1 MGGEGDQEGLE
12 KNTMFCRKI
21 ETQCSGGFARHKVQF
36 DWTLALSALQLLL
49 ARGTNYSLVLIG
61 YKFKPLSITA
71 AFSKK
76 KNNLFFFKFILCL
89 FNNMEN
95 LAKLV
100 LGSSKLR
107 INAVVINFAQFL
119 PLAPIVRL
127 RNPENQEI
135 WKSDR

>member
-21 ETQCSGGFARHKVQF
+21 EAQCSGGFARHKVQF

-76 KNNLFFFKFILCL
+76 KNNLFFLVHNIHFMSVQQHGKSGRVSFGKFK
-89 FNNMEN
+89 
-95 LAKLV
+95 V
-100 LGSSKLR
+100 
-107 INAVVINFAQFL
+107 
-119 PLAPIVRL
+119 
-127 RNPENQEI
+127 ENQCSSHQFCTISAPCAHCSTE
-135 WKSDR
+135 KS